1 MTYKKGDL
9 LKYKDKYMSTYNEED
24 LYYYG
29 ILISETFMFE
39 KRSPDWTEVR
49 ISQYVVYDFSM
60 SARLVIDNQNYDIQK
75 IIKKMNK
82 DKTKSS

>member
-1 MTYKKGDL
+1 MSFIKGDL
-9 LKYKDKYMSTYNEED
+9 LKYKDRYMSIYNKKD
-24 LYYYG
+24 PYYYG

-39 KRSPDWTEVR
+39 KRSPDWTEIR

-60 SARLVIDNQNYDIQK
+60 GARLVIDNQNYEIEK

-82 DKTKSS
+82 DKSKSS